1 MASRYE
7 MVHSLYIICN
17 RYHKKLTV
25 EKLFEHRNQ
34 YVLVNFNNEIIKE
47 KDEVYNTMSQNDF
60 P

>member
-1 MASRYE
+1 